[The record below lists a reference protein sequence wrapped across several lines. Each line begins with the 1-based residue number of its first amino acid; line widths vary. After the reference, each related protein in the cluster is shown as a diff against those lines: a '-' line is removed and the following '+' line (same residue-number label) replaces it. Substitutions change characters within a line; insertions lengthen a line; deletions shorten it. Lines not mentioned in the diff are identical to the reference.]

1 MSRLKIGVVTA
12 RFNNE
17 ITEKL
22 EEGAISYLENC
33 ENVEIFAALVPGA
46 VEIPLAC
53 QAFLDGGCDGVI
65 ALGVV
70 IRGETSHYDYVCNS
84 VTDGVTRLMLDYKKP
99 IGFGVLTTEN
109 EEQALA
115 RAGGEHGNKG
125 AEAAQVVMEMIGL
138 TQEIPIAIK
147 TFEQENKAAMKAAA
161 KKAPAKAA
169 KKAPT
174 KKAAAS
180 KKAKKTAAKPVKKAA
195 KKANKVRK

>member
-1 MSRLKIGVVTA
+1 MNKIKVGVVTA

-22 EEGAISYLENC
+22 EEGAISYLEAC

-53 QAFLDGGCDGVI
+53 QAFLEAGCDGVV

-70 IRGETSHYDYVCNS
+70 IRGDTSHYDYVCNS

-109 EEQALA
+109 EEQAFA
-115 RAGGEHGNKG
+115 RAGGDHGNKG
-125 AEAAQVVMEMIGL
+125 EEAAQVVMEMIGL
-138 TQEIPIAIK
+138 TQEIPVALK
-147 TFEQENKAAMKAAA
+147 TAKMMSAKKPAMKAKAKTKAATKKAAA
-161 KKAPAKAA
+161 KK
-169 KKAPT
+169 KKT
-174 KKAAAS
+174 KK
-180 KKAKKTAAKPVKKAA
+180 
-195 KKANKVRK
+195 

>member
-1 MSRLKIGVVTA
+1 MNKIKVGVVTA

-22 EEGAISYLENC
+22 EEGAISYLEAC

-53 QAFLDGGCDGVI
+53 QAFFEAGCDGVV

-70 IRGETSHYDYVCNS
+70 IRGDTSHYDYVCNS

-115 RAGGEHGNKG
+115 RAGGTHGNKG
-125 AEAAQVVMEMIGL
+125 EEAAQVVMEMIGL
-138 TQEIPIAIK
+138 TQEIPVALK
-147 TFEQENKAAMKAAA
+147 TAKMMASKKTATKAKAKTAA
-161 KKAPAKAA
+161 KKAPAK
-169 KKAPT
+169 KKKT
-174 KKAAAS
+174 KK
-180 KKAKKTAAKPVKKAA
+180 
-195 KKANKVRK
+195 